1 MEMQLFCRA
10 KFYVPRNAK
19 AGYLIATVTTTD
31 KDIGINA
38 EVDFS
43 LVNGGGSELGIY
55 SNNGS
60 IYVASS
66 VATNGSFSV
75 TVTVTDNGTPPKST
89 DGVFDILV
97 EDPKDYTPKFSNLP
111 AVRSIVENDVVPIT
125 LFTVNATDGD
135 PSTLPEGQVQ
145 FSVTTA
151 NAHITVNSST
161 GVVTLVKPFD
171 REYKATWDFVIRVSD
186 KAPRLVKS
194 SEATLTVNVLDANDN
209 RPKFTKTVYEKG
221 VNESAPINT
230 SVLTVIAIDL
240 DDGTNAELKY
250 FIDPITDD
258 GFFSLDQATGVLSIK
273 KNLHQKTQATHML
286 TVVVEDGGSPKLND
300 TAQVK
305 INAIEVND
313 NSPVFNDI
321 SPDVDV
327 DENLIPGTTFY
338 TINARDA
345 DDGIAGEFDITIIS
359 GNTSMFGISNK
370 SFTLLTTF
378 DYEVRPSEKL

>member
-19 AGYLIATVTTTD
+19 VGYLIATVTTTD

-38 EVDFS
+38 KVDFS
-43 LVNGGGSELGIY
+43 LVSGGGSELGIY

-66 VATNGSFSV
+66 VATNSSFSV
-75 TVTVTDNGTPPKST
+75 TVKVTDKGMPPMST
-89 DGVFDILV
+89 DGVFNITV
-97 EDPKDYTPKFSNLP
+97 EDPNDYIPKFSNLP
-111 AVRSIVENDVVPIT
+111 AVRDIVENGVVPIE

-135 PSTLPEGQVQ
+135 PSRLPEGQVQ
-145 FSVTTA
+145 FSVTTV

-194 SEATLTVNVLDANDN
+194 SEATLTVNVLDVNDN

-240 DDGTNAELKY
+240 DNGTNAELKY

-273 KNLHQKTQATHML
+273 KNLHQKTQATHTL

-327 DENLIPGTTFY
+327 DENLIPGTAFY
-338 TINARDA
+338 TINATDA
-345 DDGIAGEFDITIIS
+345 DDGIAGEFDITIVS
-359 GNTSMFGISNK
+359 GNTAMFGISNK
-370 SFTLLTTF
+370 SFTLLATF